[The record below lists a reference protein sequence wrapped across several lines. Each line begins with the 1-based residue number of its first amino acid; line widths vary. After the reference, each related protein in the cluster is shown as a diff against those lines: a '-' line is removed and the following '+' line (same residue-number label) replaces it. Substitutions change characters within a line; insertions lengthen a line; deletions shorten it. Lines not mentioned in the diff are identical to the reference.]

1 MKNERIL
8 VRIPRSPSQELVVL
22 TAEYWN
28 IPIVDIRWYQNG
40 SPTRKGVRFNQSEA
54 AKVVETLNRMMRG
67 NYDFKQENEDS
78 IEEQVR

>member
-8 VRIPRSPSQELVVL
+8 VRIPRGPAQELVVL
-22 TAEYWN
+22 TGEYWN

-40 SPTRKGVRFNQSEA
+40 SPTRKGVRFNRSEA
-54 AKVVETLNRMMRG
+54 GKVVETLNRMMSG
-67 NYDFKQENEDS
+67 NYDFKQEDEDS